1 VTTIRPL
8 HSIPEIRE
16 VIALEQ
22 EIWGASVPEDAVGV
36 PLFVASL
43 KRGAVLLGAFEQ
55 ERLIGFVYSFPG
67 LKDGRPMHWSHMLGV
82 LPAWRTSGIGRAL
95 KLEQRRRCL
104 AMGIDLM
111 EWTFD
116 PLVAV
121 NAHLNFR
128 RLGVVVEEFVLNVY
142 GDSASPLHRGAPT
155 DRFIA
160 QWWMASPGV
169 ESRIAGAGRLPDEG
183 SWRGLPCVTSVAVRD
198 GWLTCTGADLARRE
212 PAVTAAVPARFIDML
227 AERPD
232 EARAWRM
239 ITRDVFQ
246 SYLSRGYRATDFAY
260 AKGADGGA
268 YLLEAGAGRL

>member
-1 VTTIRPL
+1 VTTILPL
-8 HSIPEIRE
+8 QSIPDICE

-22 EIWGASVPEDAVGV
+22 EIWGESTPDDAVGV
-36 PLFVASL
+36 PLLVASL
-43 KRGAVLLGAFEQ
+43 KRGAVLLGAFE
-55 ERLIGFVYSFPG
+55 EGRLIGFVYSFPG

-82 LPAWRTSGIGRAL
+82 RPARRASGVGRAL

-116 PLVAV
+116 PLVTI

-128 RLGVVVEEFVLNVY
+128 RLGVVVEEFVPDVY

-160 QWWMASPGV
+160 QWWMASPRV
-169 ESRIAGAGRLPDEG
+169 ESLIAGGDGLPGETP
-183 SWRGLPCVTSVAVRD
+183 WRDLPCVTGVALRD
-198 GWLTCTGADLARRE
+198 GWLTCASTDLARRD
-212 PAVTAAVPARFIDML
+212 PAITVAVPARFTDML
-227 AERPD
+227 AERPG

-239 ITRDVFQ
+239 LTRDVFQ
-246 SYLSRGYRATDFAY
+246 SYLSRGYRAADFAC
-260 AKGADGGA
+260 ARGADRGL
-268 YLLEAGAGRL
+268 YLLEAGAGRP

>member
-22 EIWGASVPEDAVGV
+22 EIWGAAVPEDAVGV

-43 KRGAVLLGAFEQ
+43 KRGAILLGAFE
-55 ERLIGFVYSFPG
+55 EGRLIGFVYSFPG

-82 LPAWRTSGIGRAL
+82 LPAWRSSGIGRAL
-95 KLEQRRRCL
+95 KMEQRRRCL

-160 QWWMASPGV
+160 QWWMASPRV
-169 ESRIAGAGRLPDEG
+169 ESRIGDEGRLSDEVP
-183 SWRGLPCVTSVAVRD
+183 WRSLPCVTSVAVVG
-198 GWLTCTGADLARRE
+198 GWLTCAGADLARRE
-212 PAVTAAVPARFIDML
+212 PAITVAVPARFTDML
-227 AERPD
+227 AERPED
-232 EARAWRM
+232 ARAWRM
-239 ITRDVFQ
+239 CTRDVFQ
-246 SYLSRGYRATDFAY
+246 SYLSQGYRATDFVY
-260 AKGADGGA
+260 AKGADRGM

>member
-8 HSIPEIRE
+8 HAIPEILE

-22 EIWGASVPEDAVGV
+22 EIWGSAAPEDAVGV

-43 KRGAVLLGAFEQ
+43 KRGAILLGALEQ

-82 LPAWRTSGIGRAL
+82 LPAWRSSGIGRAL

-142 GDSASPLHRGAPT
+142 GESASALHRGAPT

-160 QWWMASPGV
+160 QWRMASPRV
-169 ESRIAGAGRLPDEG
+169 EALIAGGVQESGERP
-183 SWRGLPCVTSVAVRD
+183 WRDLPCVTDVALRD
-198 GWLTCTGADLARRE
+198 GWLTCAGANVACRE
-212 PAVTAAVPARFIDML
+212 PAVTVAVPARFTDML

-232 EARAWRM
+232 DARAWRM

-246 SYLSRGYRATDFAY
+246 SYLSRGYRATDVAY
-260 AKGADGGA
+260 AKGADRGV
-268 YLLEAGAGRL
+268 YLLEAVAGRP